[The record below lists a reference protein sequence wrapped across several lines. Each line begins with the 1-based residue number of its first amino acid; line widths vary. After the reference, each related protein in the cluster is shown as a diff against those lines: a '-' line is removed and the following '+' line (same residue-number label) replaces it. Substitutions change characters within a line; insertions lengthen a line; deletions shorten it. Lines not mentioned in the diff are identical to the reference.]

1 MRLSLCRVA
10 IAAALLLPVGAAGE
24 VPRRTDAGLI
34 EGVSESG
41 LEVYKGVPFA
51 APPVGPLRWREPQ
64 PVAPWKGVRR
74 TEAFAP
80 ACMQTG
86 VSMPGE
92 APPTTSEDCL
102 YLNIWTP
109 AHRAD
114 EPLPVLVWV
123 YGGGFSNGSASMPLY
138 WGDRL
143 ARKGVIVVTVP
154 YRLGPFGWLA
164 LPELTAE
171 SPHHSSGN
179 YGLEDQIAALEWVR
193 RNIASFGGDP
203 ARVTIAGQSA
213 GAASMSLLVAS
224 PLAKGL
230 FRGVI
235 AESGGV
241 FEPLQLA
248 PNYHLAA
255 AERDGQAYATS
266 VSAKSLAELRALP
279 AAALLAGKRYVVTHP
294 VIEPYALPYSPY
306 DAFVTG
312 RQNDTPI
319 LVGSNADEARSL
331 VENLASVKAATFS
344 ADIAKA
350 WGPLPPQL
358 LAPYVHATDAEAV
371 AARLGFERELRFGWD
386 DWAWARL
393 QARES
398 RNPAFYYQ
406 FAHAPPF
413 PKGSVYEGWGAS
425 HFSELWYVFDHLGQ
439 QPSWR
444 WTPEDR
450 RLADAMSSYW
460 TNFVKAGDP
469 NGPGLPRW
477 PPFDPAHDSVM
488 RLDDPVAVT
497 GVPNLDKLQAFD
509 AVYSAVRGAPFA
521 APPPQ

>member
-1 MRLSLCRVA
+1 MRLILRR
-10 IAAALLLPVGAAGE
+10 AALAAVLFLPVATAGA
-24 VPRRTDAGLI
+24 VSVRTDVGLV
-34 EGVSESG
+34 EGVSQGG

-64 PVAPWKGVRR
+64 PVAAWTGVRR

-92 APPTTSEDCL
+92 APPSTSEDCL
-102 YLNIWTP
+102 YLNVWTP
-109 AHRAD
+109 AHDANER
-114 EPLPVLVWV
+114 LPVLVWI

-143 ARKGVIVVTVP
+143 ARRGVIVVTAA
-154 YRLGPFGWLA
+154 YRVGSFGWLA
-164 LPELTAE
+164 LPGLTAE

-179 YGLEDQIAALEWVR
+179 YGLEDQVAALEWIK

-203 ARVTIAGQSA
+203 SRVTIAGQSA

-235 AESGGV
+235 AESGGM
-241 FEPLQLA
+241 FEPMQLA
-248 PNYHLAA
+248 PNYQLAN
-255 AERDGQAYATS
+255 AERDGQAYAAS
-266 VSAKSLAELRALP
+266 VGAKSLAELRALP
-279 AAALLAGKRYVVTHP
+279 AAALLEGKRYVVTHP

-306 DAFVTG
+306 DAFVA
-312 RQNDTPI
+312 RRLNDTPI

-331 VENLASVKAATFS
+331 VADLASVRAATFS

-350 WGPLPPQL
+350 WGALPPQL
-358 LAPYVHATDAEAV
+358 LAPYPHATDAEA
-371 AARLGFERELRFGWD
+371 ATARLGFERELRFAWD

-393 QARES
+393 QAQES
-398 RNPAFYYQ
+398 RNPAFYYH

-413 PKGSVYEGWGAS
+413 PKGSVYEGWGPS

-439 QPSWR
+439 QPTWR
-444 WTPEDR
+444 WTAQDR
-450 RLADAMSSYW
+450 WLADTMSSYW

-477 PPFDPAHDSVM
+477 PRFDPAHDSVL

-521 APPPQ
+521 APRTR